1 MSTDGTEEN
10 NQIPSPESPVTEEVQ
25 EEQTPVIAQVEEV
38 AIESETNST
47 LSSSNEQTEIT
58 ASDEGEGLSKGFN
71 FIYLLHISILTF
83 LH

>member
-38 AIESETNST
+38 AVESETNST

-71 FIYLLHISILTF
+71 FIYLLRISILTF